1 MVVSSEVMVHPLIT
15 FVSTLDWPDDFD
27 DDDGGATTSTSVV
40 QCAGRGYLA
49 YESRLLDKRD
59 FLFHSTCTKR
69 VNGRV
74 GGDPSSSLVDND
86 SGDDEGNNSS
96 NKKTT
101 STKKEYDL
109 LTLSDR
115 KFWHHVNYSHIR

>member
-1 MVVSSEVMVHPLIT
+1 MAQVHPLIT

-49 YESRLLDKRD
+49 YESRLLGKRD

-69 VNGRV
+69 VNGRRV
-74 GGDPSSSLVDND
+74 GDPSLVDND
-86 SGDDEGNNSS
+86 SDDDEGNNSS

-109 LTLSDR
+109 LTLLSSLIP
-115 KFWHHVNYSHIR
+115 VTSHACHD